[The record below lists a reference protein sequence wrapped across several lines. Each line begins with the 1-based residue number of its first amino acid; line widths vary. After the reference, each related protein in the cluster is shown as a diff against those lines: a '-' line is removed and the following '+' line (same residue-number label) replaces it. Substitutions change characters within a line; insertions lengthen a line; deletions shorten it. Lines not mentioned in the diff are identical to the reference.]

1 MKHFSKL
8 AAILAVLALVLACI
22 GCSNDSDDN
31 SSGSATPNNNSSV
44 SSTIVGSY
52 TCTREQKTLVFKS
65 DGTFKLT
72 NNTETTIASGTY
84 TVSGTTATLTEN
96 DTSFSG
102 TTPDDWKTFVLTV
115 QGEDMTFT
123 KQ

>member
-31 SSGSATPNNNSSV
+31 SSDV
-44 SSTIVGSY
+44 RSY
-52 TCTREQKTLVFKS
+52 TCEQKTLVFKS

-72 NNTETTIASGTY
+72 NTETTIASGTY
-84 TVSGTTATLTEN
+84 TVSGTTATLTDD

-115 QGEDMTFT
+115 QGSDMTFT

>member
-22 GCSNDSDDN
+22 GCSNDS
-31 SSGSATPNNNSSV
+31 SG

-52 TCTREQKTLVFKS
+52 TCQQKTLVFKS

-72 NNTETTIASGTY
+72 NTETTIASGTY
-84 TVSGTTATLTEN
+84 TVSGTTATLTDD

-115 QGEDMTFT
+115 QGGDMTFT

>member
-31 SSGSATPNNNSSV
+31 SSV
-44 SSTIVGSY
+44 VGSY
-52 TCTREQKTLVFKS
+52 TCEQEQKTLVFKS
-65 DGTFKLT
+65 DGTFEIT
-72 NNTETTIASGTY
+72 NTETTIASGTY
-84 TVSGTTATLTEN
+84 TVSGTTATLTDD

-115 QGEDMTFT
+115 QGSDMTFT

>member
-31 SSGSATPNNNSSV
+31 SSV

-52 TCTREQKTLVFKS
+52 TCEQKTLVFKS

-72 NNTETTIASGTY
+72 NTETTIASGTY
-84 TVSGTTATLTEN
+84 TVSGTTATLTDD

-115 QGEDMTFT
+115 QGMDMTFT

>member
-31 SSGSATPNNNSSV
+31 SSV

-52 TCTREQKTLVFKS
+52 TCEQKTLVFKS

-72 NNTETTIASGTY
+72 NTETTIASGTY
-84 TVSGTTATLTEN
+84 TVSGTTATLT
-96 DTSFSG
+96 
-102 TTPDDWKTFVLTV
+102 
-115 QGEDMTFT
+115 GEIVNCCGLKFESA
-123 KQ
+123 

>member
-52 TCTREQKTLVFKS
+52 TCEQKTLVFKS
-65 DGTFKLT
+65 DGTFKIT
-72 NNTETTIASGTY
+72 NTETTIASGSY
-84 TVSGTTATLTEN
+84 TVSGTTATLTDD

-102 TTPDDWKTFVLTV
+102 TTPDDWKTFVLTDL
-115 QGEDMTFT
+115 GGDMTFT

>member
-31 SSGSATPNNNSSV
+31 SSV

-52 TCTREQKTLVFKS
+52 TCEQKTLVFKS

-72 NNTETTIASGTY
+72 NTETTIASGT
-84 TVSGTTATLTEN
+84 TATLTDD

-115 QGEDMTFT
+115 QGRDMTFT

>member
-52 TCTREQKTLVFKS
+52 TCEQKTLVFKS

-72 NNTETTIASGTY
+72 NTETTIASGTY
-84 TVSGTTATLTEN
+84 TVSGTTATLTDD

-115 QGEDMTFT
+115 QGRDMTFT